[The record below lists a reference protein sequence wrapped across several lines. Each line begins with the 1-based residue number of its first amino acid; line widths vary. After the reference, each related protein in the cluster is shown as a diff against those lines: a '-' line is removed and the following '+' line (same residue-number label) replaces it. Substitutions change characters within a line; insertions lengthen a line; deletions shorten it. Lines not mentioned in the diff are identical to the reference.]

1 MMQLPQSMPGH
12 FQEFEDQYLE
22 TMYKFYEENGENS
35 NVRVRTGDLAE
46 RLDVSPASA
55 TEMIQRLSTKGF
67 IDYERYK
74 GAKLTIEGLKHGQM
88 IKRRHRLAE
97 VLLERIPFEGNTHE
111 TACRL
116 EHAIDDDLEIALTLL
131 LGNPQTAPIDGSHEM
146 SREIP
151 DIGEGLSQRVVEK
164 LNKHKS
170 LYDLSTNESGEIVGL
185 LITQELREL
194 FQGSLSIGA
203 SVESNGNMS
212 YDVNGQTV
220 SLKAD
225 IARLI
230 IVEV

>member
-1 MMQLPQSMPGH
+1 
-12 FQEFEDQYLE
+12 
-22 TMYKFYEENGENS
+22 
-35 NVRVRTGDLAE
+35 
-46 RLDVSPASA
+46 
-55 TEMIQRLSTKGF
+55 MIQRLSVKGY

-74 GAKLTIEGLKHGQM
+74 GARLTVEGLKHGQM

-116 EHAIDDDLEIALTLL
+116 EHASDDDLEVALTLL

-151 DIGEGLSQRVVEK
+151 DIGEGLSQRVIEK

-170 LYDLSTNESGEIVGL
+170 VYDLSTNESGEIVGL

-194 FQGSLSIGA
+194 FQGNLSIGA
-203 SVESNGNMS
+203 SVKSNGNMS
-212 YDVNGQTV
+212 YDVNEQTV

>member
-1 MMQLPQSMPGH
+1 MPGH

-151 DIGEGLSQRVVEK
+151 DIGEGLSQRVVER

-194 FQGSLSIGA
+194 FQGNLSSGA
-203 SVESNGNMS
+203 SVKSNGNMS